1 MKNTITFSVFA
12 LMAGVTSLNLFSSCC
27 EEKKIETPQSSIIE
41 STDLIGIWQK
51 EAEVVTED
59 EEGNEFS
66 LIQTTNLYKCI
77 LADGSFF
84 LFRAY
89 TDSLNNNISQV
100 ELYGTYTLSADT
112 LCSEFIL
119 CHCTNPSLTGIASDL
134 HYNMPEKDV
143 LNVWYNLKN
152 SDGTSGSNEW
162 TPEVWRRVSSKK

>member
-1 MKNTITFSVFA
+1 MKNTITISA
-12 LMAGVTSLNLFSSCC
+12 LAIMAGVTSLNLFSSCC
-27 EEKKIETPQSSIIE
+27 EEKKAETHPFSIIE
-41 STDLIGIWQK
+41 STDLVGIWQK
-51 EAEVVTED
+51 EAEMTISDED
-59 EEGNEFS
+59 GNEFS
-66 LIQTTNLYKCI
+66 LIQATNLYKCI
-77 LADGSFF
+77 LGDGSFF

-89 TDSLNNNISQV
+89 TDSLNNNVSQV

-112 LCSEFIL
+112 LCSEIIT

-162 TPEVWRRVSSKK
+162 TPEVWRRVNSKR